1 MNGAQAKAK
10 RLVEFWRNRKW
21 LSSAAPIHSIH
32 QMDLVK
38 LEQLIADELTGSD
51 PVDEIPSV
59 PKER

>member
-21 LSSAAPIHSIH
+21 LSSATPIHSIY
-32 QMDLVK
+32 QLDLVK

-51 PVDEIPSV
+51 PVDEIPSI
-59 PKER
+59 PKES